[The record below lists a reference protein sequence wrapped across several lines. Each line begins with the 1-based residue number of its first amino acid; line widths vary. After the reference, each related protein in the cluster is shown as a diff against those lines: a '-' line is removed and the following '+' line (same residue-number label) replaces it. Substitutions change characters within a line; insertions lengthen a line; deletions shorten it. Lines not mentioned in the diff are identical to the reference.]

1 LKINWNYIKF
11 SALVIL
17 VVFLFAFSS
26 ERNSNRKLQGKD
38 VVFVED
44 DNHFITI
51 DMVNKLLI
59 QNNVKVTSIGKEA
72 LDLNEMEQRLNNNPM
87 ISKAEVYVT
96 IDGILGAK
104 VKQRKPIARVNAA
117 TPFYIDEDGK
127 EMPLSREHA
136 ARVPLISGI
145 AIKDYSHLK
154 DLLLKIKADSFMK
167 NHVVGIQIENK
178 EELILHLRVY
188 DFKILFGKAEN
199 IDKKFQNFKAFYQKT
214 IIDSSLYAYSLV
226 NLKLDSQVV
235 ATKN

>member
-1 LKINWNYIKF
+1 
-11 SALVIL
+11 
-17 VVFLFAFSS
+17 
-26 ERNSNRKLQGKD
+26 
-38 VVFVED
+38 
-44 DNHFITI
+44 
-51 DMVNKLLI
+51 MVNKLLI
-59 QNNVKVTSIGKEA
+59 QNNGKVTNIGKET

-96 IDGILGAK
+96 IDGVLGAK

-117 TPFYIDEDGK
+117 IPFYIDEDGK
-127 EMPLSREHA
+127 KMPLSNEHA

-154 DLLLKIKADSFMK
+154 ELLLKIKADSFMK

-214 IIDSSLYAYSLV
+214 IIDSTLYAYSLV

-235 ATKN
+235 ATKK